1 MMAIELISYQQDR
14 YEFFV
19 KQKELAEKR
28 YKRALRNLKPDDS
41 YLSTTNILA
50 SETGRELSFYND
62 VVMMYG
68 SQLAEAKR
76 VRKCF
81 DFVERSV
88 LE

>member
-19 KQKELAEKR
+19 KQRELAEKIHI
-28 YKRALRNLKPDDS
+28 RALKKVEPDDS
-41 YLSTTNILA
+41 YLSTANVLA

-76 VRKCF
+76 VRKRF
-81 DFVERSV
+81 DFVERSDT
-88 LE
+88 E